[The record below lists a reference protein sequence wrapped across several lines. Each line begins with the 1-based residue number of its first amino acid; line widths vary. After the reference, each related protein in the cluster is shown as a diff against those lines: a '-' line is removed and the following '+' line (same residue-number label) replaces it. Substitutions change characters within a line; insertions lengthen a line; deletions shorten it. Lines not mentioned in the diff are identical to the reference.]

1 MPGKPST
8 MLFRTKLALN
18 LVAQIVLVLVT
29 TGAVA
34 YLVSGYRKVMDQGR
48 QFLERDHLVAQ
59 LQRSSDELT
68 RMARLFVVSRD
79 PQFADHYREVARMR
93 EGLQAEPEGY
103 DEVYWDLAL
112 DQPRAAGRPAAAHS
126 MQERMLEAGFD
137 PDDYARL
144 AEALRRSEAL
154 MKVEQQAMGRV
165 DTRGSSHPLAEEDWK
180 EALEMLHG
188 PAYRHAK
195 AEIMGPL
202 RAVRQSLK
210 AGHEAWM
217 QPLQDNLRFAAWLAI
232 VCLVLTAGNAVFMA
246 LRYDRSVRRPVELLR
261 HWAKQVRKG
270 QQQGQRISLG
280 HSSEFGELSQ
290 AIDEMAESVERSL
303 DELKEEVAR
312 RARAEQVVRHLAN
325 HDALTGLP
333 SLRLLHDR
341 LDRALAQAQRK
352 NQGLALIFVDLNDF
366 KPINDRYGHEAGD
379 QVLKVVAQRLAASLR
394 EADTVGRIGGDEFLV
409 LLPDVDS
416 LAQAQQV
423 KTKLVGLLEQPIFIS
438 VHNLAVRVSAAMG
451 IAVYPSMAS
460 DAQGLMRIADQDMYR
475 DKAEQKARSAPGA

>member
-1 MPGKPST
+1 

-18 LVAQIVLVLVT
+18 LIAQIVLVLVT
-29 TGAVA
+29 TAGMA
-34 YLVSGYRKVMDQGR
+34 YLISGYRSLQELQLQHRQRDQ
-48 QFLERDHLVAQ
+48 LLAQ

-79 PQFADHYREVARMR
+79 AQFADHYREVARMR
-93 EGLQAEPEGY
+93 EGLQSEPEGY

-112 DQPRAAGRPAAAHS
+112 DQPRAAGRPSAARS
-126 MQERMLEAGFD
+126 MQERLQDAGFA
-137 PDDYARL
+137 PEDYARL

-165 DTRGSSHPLAEEDWK
+165 DTRGSSNPLAEDDWRD
-180 EALEMLHG
+180 ALEMLHG

-202 RAVRQSLK
+202 RAVRQSLQ
-210 AGHEAWM
+210 ASHEAEM
-217 QPLQDNLRFAAWLAI
+217 QPLKDNLRFTTWLA
-232 VCLVLTAGNAVFMA
+232 VACLVLTAGNAVFMA
-246 LRYDRSVRRPVELLR
+246 LRYDHSVRRPVEMLR
-261 HWAKQVRKG
+261 QWARQVRSG
-270 QQQGQRISLG
+270 QQKQRISLG
-280 HSSEFGELSQ
+280 QSSEFGELSQ

-352 NQGLALIFVDLNDF
+352 SQGLALIFVDLNDF

-379 QVLKVVAQRLAASLR
+379 QVLKVVAQRLAATLR

-416 LAQAQQV
+416 LIQAQQV
-423 KTKLVGLLEQPIFIS
+423 KAKLAALLEQPIFIS
-438 VHNLAVRVSAAMG
+438 VHNLAVRISAAMG
-451 IAVYPSMAS
+451 IAVYPAMAN
-460 DAQGLMRIADQDMYR
+460 DAQSLMRIADQDMYR
-475 DKAEQKARSAPGA
+475 DKAEMRSRQQPPAAT

>member
-1 MPGKPST
+1 

-29 TGAVA
+29 TAAVG
-34 YLVSGYRKVMDQGR
+34 YLVAGYRSVTEQQR
-48 QFLERDHLVAQ
+48 QFMQRDRLVAQ

-68 RMARLFVVSRD
+68 LMARLFVVSREA
-79 PQFADHYREVARMR
+79 QFADHYREVARMR

-112 DQPRAAGRPAAAHS
+112 DQPRGMRNPASARS
-126 MQERMLEAGFD
+126 MQERLQEAGFD
-137 PDDYARL
+137 PEDYARL

-154 MKVEQQAMGRV
+154 MKTEQQAMGKV
-165 DTRGSSHPLAEEDWK
+165 DTRGSVYTLAEEDWK
-180 EALEMLHG
+180 DALDMLHG

-202 RAVRQSLK
+202 RAVRQSLNRRHQ
-210 AGHEAWM
+210 AEFG
-217 QPLQDNLRFAAWLAI
+217 PLQEKLRLSAWLAI
-232 VCLVLTAGNAVFMA
+232 VCLVLTAANAVFMA
-246 LRYDRSVRRPVELLR
+246 LRYERSVRRPVELLR
-261 HWAKQVRKG
+261 HWAHQVRKG
-270 QQQGQRISLG
+270 QQGQRISLG
-280 HSSEFGELSQ
+280 HSTEFGELSE

-352 NQGLALIFVDLNDF
+352 SQGLALIFVDLNDF

-379 QVLKVVAQRLAASLR
+379 QVLKVVAQRLASALR

-409 LLPDVDS
+409 LLPDVDN
-416 LAQAQQV
+416 LAQAEQV
-423 KTKLVGLLEQPIFIS
+423 KAKLSALLEQPIFIS

-451 IAVYPSMAS
+451 IAVYPSMAH
-460 DAQGLMRIADQDMYR
+460 DAQALMRIADQDMYR
-475 DKAEQKARSAPGA
+475 DKAEQKAHTTPSI

>member
-1 MPGKPST
+1 MSAIPST

-29 TGAVA
+29 TAAVG
-34 YLVSGYRKVMDQGR
+34 YLVAGYRSVMEQQRRFMQRDQ
-48 QFLERDHLVAQ
+48 LVAQ

-79 PQFADHYREVARMR
+79 AQFADHYREVARMR

-112 DQPRAAGRPAAAHS
+112 DQPRASGRPAVAHS
-126 MQERMLEAGFD
+126 MQERMQEAGFD
-137 PDDYARL
+137 PDDYTRL

-154 MKVEQQAMGRV
+154 MKTEQQAMGRV
-165 DTRGSSHPLAEEDWK
+165 DTRGSSHPLSEEDWK

-210 AGHEAWM
+210 SGHEAWL
-217 QPLQDNLRFAAWLAI
+217 QPRQDNLRFTAWLAI

-270 QQQGQRISLG
+270 QQNQRISLG

-423 KTKLVGLLEQPIFIS
+423 RAKLVALLEQPIFIS

-451 IAVYPSMAS
+451 IAVYPAMAS

-475 DKAEQKARSAPGA
+475 DKAEQKARSTPSA